1 MQVKFRVIFKKLIM
15 ALLVLGTLHAQISNA
30 DLQDE
35 IQVYDDSINKQSAF
49 GLELHLN
56 TTPTGRNFSN
66 YPHEVPPAHALRINP
81 EFSYGLSHDFEAG
94 FYFTNNSEF

>member
-1 MQVKFRVIFKKLIM
+1 MEVNVRAIFKKLIM
-15 ALLVLGTLHAQISNA
+15 ALLVLGSLNAKVSNA

-35 IQVYDDSINKQSAF
+35 IQVYDDSINKEGIF

-81 EFSYGLSHDFEAG
+81 EFSYHVG
-94 FYFTNNSEF
+94 YI